1 MTSLVECVPN
11 FSEGRDQQVIAQL
24 AEAVR
29 GVPRVR
35 LLHVTSDYDHHRSV
49 LTFVGE
55 SEAVLEAAFRAI
67 QAAAQLID
75 LKRHHGQHPRMGA
88 ADVVPFV
95 PLGSTSLD
103 ACVELARRLGAR
115 VGAELGLPV
124 YLYEAA
130 AQRPERRLLAE
141 VRRGGYE
148 RLRETIHLPERAPDY
163 GPAVVG
169 PAGAVIIGARLP
181 LIAYNVFLKT
191 DDVSIARRIAR
202 DIRESGGGLRAVR
215 ALGLLVSGQA
225 QVSMN
230 LTDYQVTPLHEVM
243 QAVSTLASQHGV
255 EIDRSELIG
264 LLPQQAAL
272 DALAAYLKL
281 PALRPEQLLYDNYLL
296 EG

>member
-11 FSEGRDQQVIAQL
+11 FSEGRDAHVIAQL

-55 SEAVLEAAFRAI
+55 SEAVLEAAFRAVHV
-67 QAAAQLID
+67 AAQLID
-75 LKRHHGQHPRMGA
+75 LNQHQGQHPRMGA

-95 PLGSTSLD
+95 PIGETTLD
-103 ACVELARRLGAR
+103 MCVELAHRLGAR

-169 PAGAVIIGARLP
+169 PAGAVIIGARFP
-181 LIAYNVFLKT
+181 LIAYNIFLKT
-191 DDVSIARRIAR
+191 DDVSIARQIAR

-215 ALGLLVSGQA
+215 ALGLLVGGQA

-243 QAVSTLASQHGV
+243 QAVSTLASQRGV
-255 EIDRSELIG
+255 DIDRSELIG
-264 LLPQQAAL
+264 LIPQQAAL

-281 PALRPEQLLYDNYLL
+281 PSLRPEQLLYDNYLL

>member
-67 QAAAQLID
+67 QAAAQLIN

>member
-1 MTSLVECVPN
+1 MTSLVACVPN

-24 AEAVR
+24 TEAVR
-29 GVPRVR
+29 SVPRVR

-55 SEAVLEAAFRAI
+55 AEAVFEAAFRAI
-67 QAAAQLID
+67 QIAAQLID
-75 LKRHHGQHPRMGA
+75 LNQHHGQHPRMGA

-95 PLGSTSLD
+95 PIGETTLD

-115 VGAELGLPV
+115 VGAELSLPV

-148 RLRETIHLPERAPDY
+148 RLRKTIHLPEREPDY

-169 PAGAVIIGARLP
+169 PAGAVIIGARPP
-181 LIAYNVFLKT
+181 LIAYNIFLKT

-202 DIRESGGGLRAVR
+202 DIRESSGGLRAVR
-215 ALGLLVSGQA
+215 ALGLLVAGQA

-230 LTDYQVTPLHEVM
+230 LTDYQVTPLPEVM

-296 EG
+296 E

>member
-11 FSEGRDQQVIAQL
+11 FSEGRDAHVIAQL
-24 AEAVR
+24 AETVR

-55 SEAVLEAAFRAI
+55 PEAVLEAAFRVVHV
-67 QAAAQLID
+67 AAQLID
-75 LKRHHGQHPRMGA
+75 LNQHQGQHPRMGA

-95 PLGSTSLD
+95 PIGETTLD
-103 ACVELARRLGAR
+103 ACVELAHRLGAR

-130 AQRPERRLLAE
+130 AQRPERRLLSE

-191 DDVSIARRIAR
+191 DDVSIAQRIAR

-215 ALGLLVSGQA
+215 ALGLLVGGQA

-230 LTDYQVTPLHEVM
+230 LTDYRVTPLHEVM

-255 EIDRSELIG
+255 DIDRSELIG

-272 DALAAYLKL
+272 GALAAYLKL
-281 PALRPEQLLYDNYLL
+281 PALPPEQILYDNYLL